1 MTPEQIKTKVK
12 EAFSG
17 VDSEEFL
24 QEQIKIGIQKHRKNY
39 EIFKENNPEKDFIF
53 WKTKNEEININQNIY
68 ILKSKDGQLGFENED
83 KICAFV
89 FP

>member
-39 EIFKENNPEKDFIF
+39 EIFKENNPEKRLHFLE
-53 WKTKNEEININQNIY
+53 NEE
-68 ILKSKDGQLGFENED
+68 
-83 KICAFV
+83 
-89 FP
+89 